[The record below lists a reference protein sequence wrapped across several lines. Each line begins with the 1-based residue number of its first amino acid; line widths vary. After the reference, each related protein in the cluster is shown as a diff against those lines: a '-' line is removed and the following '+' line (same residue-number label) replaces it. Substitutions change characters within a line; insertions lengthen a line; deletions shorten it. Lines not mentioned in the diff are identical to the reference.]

1 MFFPLNN
8 SGVPEEKG
16 AQINAIEGAGPHP
29 DRQDHSHCHQVL
41 FYKDYLYVVD
51 LGTDTLSIYRFN
63 DTNGEVNLIGNR
75 IKTEA
80 GAGPRHMIFHPTKPL
95 VFVCNELN
103 STANVYR
110 ANASYDQLEHLQTIK
125 TRRQEDENGEIKTN
139 SKKWNF
145 LYLYFRFN

>member
-1 MFFPLNN
+1 M
-8 SGVPEEKG
+8 
-16 AQINAIEGAGPHP
+16 
-29 DRQDHSHCHQVL
+29 
-41 FYKDYLYVVD
+41 
-51 LGTDTLSIYRFN
+51 GTDTLSIYRFN
-63 DTNGEVNLIGNR
+63 DTNGEVNLVGNR

-139 SKKWNF
+139 SKK
-145 LYLYFRFN
+145 